1 MTQTLNVEYE
11 ELMARAAEIER
22 ALPAIPASNPQGPCP
37 LSFVGDAATQLAM
50 SADSM
55 RLYLK
60 ACEREWRTLAKSLR
74 NAAKAYEEVDE
85 GSANSMNAVNF
96 DGSGSTSGAGAGDG
110 VSALCDPDEDSGRY
124 LPPPP
129 PPPPPFQY
137 PYYEVRQAA

>member
-22 ALPAIPASNPQGPCP
+22 ALPAIPTINPQGPCP

-50 SADSM
+50 SCDSM
-55 RLYLK
+55 RLFLK

-74 NAAKAYEEVDE
+74 NAAKAYEEADE
-85 GSANSMNAVNF
+85 GSADSIDAVKF
-96 DGSGSTSGAGAGDG
+96 DGSTASSAAGGNGSM
-110 VSALCDPDEDSGRY
+110 SALCDPDEDFGGY

-129 PPPPPFQY
+129 PPPSPFQY
-137 PYYEVRQAA
+137 PYYEVRQ